1 MIQGKWYSEGSAA
14 SSKARLLSDDDVH
27 YVIELGDGRKFDG
40 LLSDLKVGNRLG
52 NVERKI
58 MLKDGS
64 LFATKENDKVDSLFK
79 NRLKT
84 NKLIHTLESHMGWVM
99 VALVVTA
106 LSTFAFFKWGVPWA
120 SKTIAHALP
129 HKSNQ
134 IIAANTLE
142 FLDDYMF
149 EKTKL
154 SEDKMEKIRT
164 HFKTNIVPLS
174 VEDKDIKYTLHFR
187 RWNNGSQ
194 SIPNALALPSGDIV
208 LTDKFV
214 ELCKTQDEM
223 DSVLLHEI
231 GHVVHRHSLEM
242 VIEGTFVSVAVM
254 LMVGDSSGMAD
265 MGVGLGSL
273 LVSSAYSRGHE
284 AEADIY
290 AFKHM
295 LTANIDPEAFS
306 TIMNRMTSYMEGTA
320 KQKTD
325 KKETRDKKDKKQS
338 KEKNIQE
345 SKAKESNSILDYL
358 SSHPSTKKRV
368 EIARQYSEC
377 FKKGLKECKVDVLD

>member
-1 MIQGKWYSEGSAA
+1 MIQGKWYSAGSAA
-14 SSKARLLSDDDVH
+14 SSKARLLCTDDVH

-84 NKLIHTLESHMGWVM
+84 NKFIHTLESHMGWVM
-99 VALVVTA
+99 VALVVTV
-106 LSTFAFFKWGVPWA
+106 LSTFAFFKWGVPWG

-129 HKSNQ
+129 HETNQ
-134 IIAANTLE
+134 LIAANTLE

-154 SEDKMEKIRT
+154 SEDKMKKIRT

-223 DSVLLHEI
+223 DSVLLHEM

-242 VIEGTFVSVAVM
+242 VVEGTFVSVAVM

-290 AFKHM
+290 AFNHM
-295 LTANIDPEAFS
+295 LTANIDPVAFS

-320 KQKTD
+320 KQKTE
-325 KKETRDKKDKKQS
+325 KKES
-338 KEKNIQE
+338 KEKKIQE
-345 SKAKESNSILDYL
+345 SKESNSILDYL
-358 SSHPSTKKRV
+358 ASHPSTQKRV

-377 FKKGLKECKVDVLD
+377 FKKGLKECKIDVVD